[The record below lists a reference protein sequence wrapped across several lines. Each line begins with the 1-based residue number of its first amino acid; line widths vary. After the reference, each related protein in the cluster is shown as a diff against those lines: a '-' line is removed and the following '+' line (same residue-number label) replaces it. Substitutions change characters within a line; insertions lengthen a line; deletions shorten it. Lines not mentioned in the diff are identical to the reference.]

1 MLGTHFYNETIRKTV
16 IGFGT
21 LFNNIELKR
30 KNNTGQIIQT
40 MKVPLAYGPR
50 EKFLSRL
57 EEVPDLLEN
66 KKTQITLP
74 RLSFEMI
81 SISYDSSRKIN
92 TIQKINYPSANP
104 NNIKMQYTPVPYN
117 LEFELNIIGKNNDD
131 VLQIVE
137 QILPYFQPTF
147 TITINMNSEMGDK
160 RDIPITL
167 NNINIQD
174 NYEDDFSN
182 KRSLIY
188 SLDFTV
194 KTYFYGPISTNKIIK
209 EVNIDYYNDIDSS
222 SKDKRYKVKPSA
234 LKDYTNDGINFNS
247 STSVNINTNTITIP
261 NHGFVTGDFVQ
272 YKNGNSTSIGGLTN
286 QSTYYIQK
294 IDNNNLK
301 LAVSKLNATQGYT
314 IDLTS
319 TSSGSNHK
327 FSIINQSD
335 DILVEADDNFGFNE
349 EWL

>member
-1 MLGTHFYNETIRKTV
+1 MLGKYYYNETIKKTV
-16 IGFGT
+16 VGFGT

-30 KNNTGQIIQT
+30 KNNSGQIIQS

-50 EKFLSRL
+50 EKFLARL
-57 EEVPDLLEN
+57 EETPDLLEN

-74 RLSFEMI
+74 RLSFEMT
-81 SISYDSSRKIN
+81 SISYDNSRKIN
-92 TIQKINYPSANP
+92 TIQTINYE
-104 NNIKMQYTPVPYN
+104 NINSNSIKVQYTPVPYN

-147 TITINMNSEMGDK
+147 TITIIMNSDIGDK

-167 NNINIQD
+167 NSINIRD
-174 NYEDDFSN
+174 DYENDFN
-182 KRSLIY
+182 TKRSLIY
-188 SLDFTV
+188 VLYFTV
-194 KTYFYGPISTNKIIK
+194 KTYFYGPISTNKIIR
-209 EVNIDYYNDIDSS
+209 EINIDYYSNINSS
-222 SKDKRYKVKPSA
+222 VKDKRYKVKPAA
-234 LKDYTNDGINFNS
+234 LQDYTNDGISFNS

-272 YKNGNSTSIGGLTN
+272 YRNGGSPTIGGLTN
-286 QSTYYIQK
+286 EFTYYIQK
-294 IDNNNLK
+294 IDDNNFK
-301 LAVSKLNATQGYT
+301 LALSKLNANQGYS

-319 TSSGSNHK
+319 IGSGSTHK
-327 FSIINQSD
+327 ISIINESD
-335 DILVEADDNFGFNE
+335 DILVKPNDDFGFNE